1 MCYTYYF
8 RLSNFCLFLTS
19 GHSLDTMTFAS
30 KSYHTWQ
37 FPTLRGGAPSP
48 QPPPILWQICIS
60 FKNQTSVTCHFG
72 WPKPPPMISVTCHFG
87 WDDFVRWYMYHIF
100 IFQNITFYPQSE
112 NLKVRC
118 FLQAKSYRTFQ
129 VSTSGGEFPSPSAP
143 SLPWW
148 ICIITFKT
156 ISGVKSPIIYLF

>member
-60 FKNQTSVTCHFG
+60 FKIKPLWHVILGDQNLLLWYCVTF
-72 WPKPPPMISVTCHFG
+72 HFG

-156 ISGVKSPIIYLF
+156 ISGVKSPIIYLS

>member
-72 WPKPPPMISVTCHFG
+72 WPKPPPMVLCDISF
-87 WDDFVRWYMYHIF
+87 WVRWFCEMIH
-100 IFQNITFYPQSE
+100 
-112 NLKVRC
+112 V
-118 FLQAKSYRTFQ
+118 SY
-129 VSTSGGEFPSPSAP
+129 
-143 SLPWW
+143 
-148 ICIITFKT
+148 FKT
-156 ISGVKSPIIYLF
+156 LHFTHKVKTWRYDAFCKQKAIVPFKFPLRGESSPPPRPPPYHDEYAS